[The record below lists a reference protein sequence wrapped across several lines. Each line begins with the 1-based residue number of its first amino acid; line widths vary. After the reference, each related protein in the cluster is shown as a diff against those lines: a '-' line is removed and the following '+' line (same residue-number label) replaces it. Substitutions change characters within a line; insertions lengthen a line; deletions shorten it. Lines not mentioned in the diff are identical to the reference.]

1 MDAYLSPSN
10 CTPVVEL
17 SSTRYSLS
25 VSLIGRFRLFWKT
38 YHDTASAVTLPR
50 PEAAG
55 RDAAAVKS
63 RGAVSEDMSLAGG
76 KAKKCLNNMTI
87 FNQENVEEFYEIGNE
102 LGR

>member
-1 MDAYLSPSN
+1 MP
-10 CTPVVEL
+10 TFPPVTALLLLRCHRLVIL
-17 SSTRYSLS
+17 FPFPLS
-25 VSLIGRFRLFWKT
+25 VDFPFLEDLPWCW
-38 YHDTASAVTLPR
+38 ASAVTLPR

-55 RDAAAVKS
+55 RDDAAVKN
-63 RGAVSEDMSLAGG
+63 RGTVSEDMSLAGG